1 MYYAHMMRFFTYITI
16 GMVFSASMI
25 SVNAIFD
32 ELTLKTGYG
41 GRDTIISFPAIF
53 TFTYIMLVLSMI
65 FYALNFNHRNDR
77 INCKY
82 YCISTFLG
90 LTTLVTFTVL
100 GYLAG
105 VLMTASGDEIDK
117 LLNNVDGQVSI
128 IN

>member
-1 MYYAHMMRFFTYITI
+1 
-16 GMVFSASMI
+16 MVFSASMI

>member
-32 ELTLKTGYG
+32 EVTLKTGYG

-77 INCKY
+77 
-82 YCISTFLG
+82 
-90 LTTLVTFTVL
+90 VL
-100 GYLAG
+100 LKKKKFHLFFKRKTNFILSYN
-105 VLMTASGDEIDK
+105 K
-117 LLNNVDGQVSI
+117 KNNKDILSKE
-128 IN
+128 